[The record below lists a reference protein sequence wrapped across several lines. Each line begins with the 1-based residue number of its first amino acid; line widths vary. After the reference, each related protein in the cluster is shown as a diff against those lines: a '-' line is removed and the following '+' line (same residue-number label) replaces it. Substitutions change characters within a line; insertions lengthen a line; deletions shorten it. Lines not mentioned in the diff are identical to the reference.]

1 VNSSLAARLWAANAD
16 LAQACRDN
24 PFVVGLANGTLAVEH
39 FRAYVAQ
46 DAYFLEAFARA
57 YALALARSPD
67 RHGLLTF
74 HTLIGGVLDELQL
87 HAGYAARWH
96 VDLVSTTPADATLA
110 YTDYLLSTATLGGV
124 AETCAAMTPCMRL
137 YAFLGQQLAARG
149 AARADNPYR
158 EWVETY
164 ASAEFESLAATLES
178 LLDRYATAAATVAIE
193 TAYRRAMQLE
203 LAFFVAHAPD
213 DAHTPDDAHAPDEAH
228 AHDDAP
234 AHDVG
239 AT

>member
-1 VNSSLAARLWAANAD
+1 MR
-16 LAQACRDN
+16 
-24 PFVVGLANGTLAVEH
+24 GLASGALPVEN

-67 RHGLLTF
+67 RHGLRTF
-74 HTLIGGVLDELQL
+74 HTLIGGVLEELQL
-87 HAGYAARWH
+87 HAGYAARWQI
-96 VDLVSTTPADATLA
+96 DLTTTTPAAATLA
-110 YTDYLLSTATLGGV
+110 YTDFLLSAATLGGV

-149 AARADNPYR
+149 AARPDNPYR

-164 ASAEFESLAATLES
+164 ASADFEALAATLES
-178 LLDRYATAAATVAIE
+178 LLDRYATPDASAAID
-193 TAYRRAMQLE
+193 TAYRRATQWE
-203 LAFFVAHAPD
+203 LAFF
-213 DAHTPDDAHAPDEAH
+213 DAHAHE
-228 AHDDAP
+228 
-234 AHDVG
+234 VG